1 MLYKCLHC
9 TYISDNKCNM
19 YRHMKCKHA
28 QPQEVHDVQPKVH
41 ENPQKNTNFKCIKCN
56 KYFNKN
62 WLLSRHTDTCKGIY
76 NPFECKNCN
85 KALSSYSS
93 LSRHRKTCTGSV
105 VDEDTSLNDEEIDF
119 NCEQCYKSFDKN
131 WLLTRHKLS
140 CTGKLHPNECISC
153 HRILP
158 SCSAL
163 SHHKKK
169 CIKISEVKQ
178 ELINTVPPT
187 KDPPPIE
194 PIIQP
199 VVVENKKY
207 KKVTIPQ
214 SLRAAVWDKYIGRKI
229 GEIECLVCNTALI
242 SQLNFHCGHVVAEA
256 NGGTISI
263 DNLRP
268 ICKSCNCSMGTNNL
282 EDYKNRYFKCE
293 NAYKEENIISN
304 EYRKEII

>member
-41 ENPQKNTNFKCIKCN
+41 ENPQKKTNFKCIKCN
-56 KYFNKN
+56 KCFNKN
-62 WLLSRHTDTCKGIY
+62 WLLSRHAETCKGIY

-93 LSRHRKTCTGSV
+93 LSRHRKTCTGSI
-105 VDEDTSLNDEEIDF
+105 VDEDTSSNDEEI
-119 NCEQCYKSFDKN
+119 
-131 WLLTRHKLS
+131 
-140 CTGKLHPNECISC
+140 
-153 HRILP
+153 
-158 SCSAL
+158 
-163 SHHKKK
+163 
-169 CIKISEVKQ
+169 
-178 ELINTVPPT
+178 NTA
-187 KDPPPIE
+187 PPIE
-194 PIIQP
+194 EPTIVQPI
-199 VVVENKKY
+199 VTKTKKY
-207 KKVTIPQ
+207 KKVTIPH
-214 SLRAAVWDKYIGRKI
+214 SLRSAVWDKYIGRKI

-268 ICKSCNCSMGTNNL
+268 ICKSCNCSMKTNNL
-282 EDYKNRYFKCE
+282 EDYKTRYFKCE

-304 EYRKEII
+304 EYRNEII